1 MFCVIYRSTKQD
13 QTYLYIEKK
22 DDFSRV
28 PPDLMVRFGKPVLSM
43 LLPLNGSKK
52 LAAADINKVKQDLQD
67 QGFYLQLP
75 PPIENLLTRHQ
86 RGVQNS

>member
-1 MFCVIYRSTKQD
+1 MFCAIYRSTKQD
-13 QTYLYIEKK
+13 QTYLYIEKQ

-28 PPDLMVRFGKPVLSM
+28 PPDLMARFGKPMLSM

-52 LAAADINKVKQDLQD
+52 LAAADINKVKQSLID

-75 PPIENLLTRHQ
+75 PPLENLLVTHQ
-86 RGVQNS
+86 MAAKNS

>member
-13 QTYLYIEKK
+13 QTYLFIEKK

-28 PPDLMVRFGKPVLSM
+28 PPDLLKHFGKPVLSM
-43 LLPLNGSKK
+43 LLPLDGSKK
-52 LAAADINKVKQDLQD
+52 LASADVNKVKDALTE

-75 PPIENLLTRHQ
+75 PPVTNLLSAHNNR
-86 RGVQNS
+86 

>member
-13 QTYLYIEKK
+13 QAYLYIEKK

-28 PPDLMVRFGKPVLSM
+28 PPDLMARFGKPVLAM
-43 LLPLNGSKK
+43 LFPLNGSKK
-52 LAAADINKVKQDLQD
+52 LVAADINNVKQSLKD

-75 PPIENLLTRHQ
+75 PPIENLMKLHQ
-86 RGVQNS
+86 NANQK

>member
-13 QTYLYIEKK
+13 QTYLYVEKK

-28 PPDLMVRFGKPVLSM
+28 PKDLMAHFGKPVLSM
-43 LLPLNGSKK
+43 LLPLDGSKK
-52 LAAADINKVKQDLQD
+52 LAAADIGKVKESLKE
-67 QGFYLQLP
+67 QGFYLQIP

-86 RGVQNS
+86 NEAN